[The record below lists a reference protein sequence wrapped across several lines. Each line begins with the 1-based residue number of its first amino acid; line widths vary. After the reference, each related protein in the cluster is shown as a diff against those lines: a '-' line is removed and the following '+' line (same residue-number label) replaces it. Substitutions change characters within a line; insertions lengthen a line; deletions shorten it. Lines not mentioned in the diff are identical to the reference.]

1 MAKEYASDG
10 IHVGHVVVDGA
21 IGGEKIR
28 KRFPNL
34 ADREDRLISIEGIVD
49 GFVFL
54 YRQPRRAW
62 SFELRCANLARELV
76 IPAPPPSVGLPNP
89 ERLWHDVLPA
99 SAGICFQEDPCPPSR
114 PRPPS
119 SNSILFRDAFGTPA
133 MREVFSDFSLIS
145 RYAEVEIAL
154 AKAEA
159 RCGVIPAQAA
169 DEIAKRTDVSTLDFD
184 LLRQETDI
192 VGYPIL
198 PLVHQMVKQ
207 CGDAG
212 RYVHWGATTQDIM
225 DTAVILQ
232 VRAGLEIIEDDIAA
246 LRGILAGLSKR
257 YRDTPMAGRTHLQ
270 QALPVTFGYKT
281 AIWLAM
287 FDRHAERLAQLKPRV
302 LVGQFAGA
310 AGTLA
315 SLGDKG
321 FEVQKALCDEL
332 GLGVPVSTWH
342 VARDGLAEAINF
354 LALVTGS
361 LGKIALDIMMMASTE
376 FGEVYEPFVKGR
388 GASSTMPQKRNPIS
402 SELMLAAAKGVRQHA
417 GLMLDAMV
425 QDFERATGPWHAE
438 WMAIPESFV
447 LTAGSLHQA
456 RFALGGLIV
465 DEKKMAEN
473 LDISRGLIV
482 AEAVMMGLAPDLGR
496 QEAHDVVYDACRVA
510 NEKGM
515 TLADALSADPR
526 VSARIDRATID
537 RLTSPRN
544 YLGLAPE
551 MVDRVLAS
559 SKR

>member
-1 MAKEYASDG
+1 MAT
-10 IHVGHVVVDGA
+10 
-21 IGGEKIR
+21 
-28 KRFPNL
+28 FPT
-34 ADREDRLISIEGIVD
+34 STT
-49 GFVFL
+49 
-54 YRQPRRAW
+54 
-62 SFELRCANLARELV
+62 
-76 IPAPPPSVGLPNP
+76 
-89 ERLWHDVLPA
+89 VL
-99 SAGICFQEDPCPPSR
+99 D
-114 PRPPS
+114 
-119 SNSILFRDAFGTPA
+119 SILFRDAFGTTA
-133 MREVFSDFSLIS
+133 MREVFSDFSLIT
-145 RYAEVEIAL
+145 RYAEIEIAL

-159 RCGVIPAQAA
+159 RCGVIPAEAA
-169 DEIAKRTDVSTLDFD
+169 EEIAKRTDVSTLDFE

-198 PLVHQMVKQ
+198 PLVHQMAKQ

-225 DTAVILQ
+225 DTAVVLQ
-232 VRAGLEIIEDDIAA
+232 IRAGLAIIESDIAA
-246 LRGILAGLSKR
+246 LRGILAGLARR

-270 QALPVTFGYKT
+270 QALPVTFGYKC

-321 FEVQKALCDEL
+321 FEVQKALCEEL

-342 VARDGLAEAINF
+342 VARDGFAEVMNF

-361 LGKIALDIMMMASTE
+361 LGKVALDIMMMASTE

-402 SELMLAAAKGVRQHA
+402 SELMLAASKGVRQHA

-456 RFALGGLIV
+456 KFALGGLIV
-465 DEKKMAEN
+465 DEKKMADN

-510 NEKGM
+510 NDKGM
-515 TLADALSADPR
+515 TLADALAADSR
-526 VSARIDRATID
+526 VSARIDRATIE
-537 RLTSPRN
+537 RLTSPKN

-551 MVDRVLAS
+551 MVDRVLAA

>member
-1 MAKEYASDG
+1 MAT
-10 IHVGHVVVDGA
+10 
-21 IGGEKIR
+21 
-28 KRFPNL
+28 FPT
-34 ADREDRLISIEGIVD
+34 STT
-49 GFVFL
+49 
-54 YRQPRRAW
+54 
-62 SFELRCANLARELV
+62 
-76 IPAPPPSVGLPNP
+76 
-89 ERLWHDVLPA
+89 VL
-99 SAGICFQEDPCPPSR
+99 D
-114 PRPPS
+114 
-119 SNSILFRDAFGTPA
+119 SILFRDAFGTPA
-133 MREVFSDFSLIS
+133 MREVFSDFSLIT

-169 DEIAKRTDVSTLDFD
+169 EEIAKRTDVSTLDFE

-225 DTAVILQ
+225 DTAVVLQ
-232 VRAGLEIIEDDIAA
+232 IRAGLAIIESDIAA
-246 LRGILAGLSKR
+246 LRSILAGLAKR
-257 YRDTPMAGRTHLQ
+257 HRDTPMAGRTHLQ
-270 QALPVTFGYKT
+270 QALPVTFGYKC

-287 FDRHAERLAQLKPRV
+287 FDRHAERLAQLKPRL

-321 FEVQKALCDEL
+321 FEVQKALCEEL

-342 VARDGLAEAINF
+342 VARDGFAEVMNF

-361 LGKIALDIMMMASTE
+361 LGKVALDIMMMASTE

-402 SELMLAAAKGVRQHA
+402 SELMLAASKGVRQHA

-456 RFALGGLIV
+456 KFALGGLIV
-465 DEKKMAEN
+465 DEKKMSDN

-510 NEKGM
+510 NDKGM
-515 TLADALSADPR
+515 TLADVLATDSR
-526 VSARIDRATID
+526 VSARIDRATIE
-537 RLTSPRN
+537 RLTSPKN

-551 MVDRVLAS
+551 MVDRVLAA

>member
-1 MAKEYASDG
+1 MAA
-10 IHVGHVVVDGA
+10 
-21 IGGEKIR
+21 
-28 KRFPNL
+28 FPT
-34 ADREDRLISIEGIVD
+34 STT
-49 GFVFL
+49 
-54 YRQPRRAW
+54 
-62 SFELRCANLARELV
+62 
-76 IPAPPPSVGLPNP
+76 
-89 ERLWHDVLPA
+89 VL
-99 SAGICFQEDPCPPSR
+99 D
-114 PRPPS
+114 
-119 SNSILFRDAFGTPA
+119 SILFRDAFGTPA
-133 MREVFSDFSLIS
+133 MREVFSDFSLIT

-154 AKAEA
+154 ARAEA

-169 DEIAKRTDVSTLDFD
+169 EEIAKRTDVSTLDFE

-225 DTAVILQ
+225 DTAVVLQ
-232 VRAGLEIIEDDIAA
+232 IRAGLAIIESDIAA
-246 LRGILAGLSKR
+246 LRGILAGLARR

-270 QALPVTFGYKT
+270 QALPVTFGYKC

-287 FDRHAERLAQLKPRV
+287 FDRHTERLAQLKPRV

-321 FEVQKALCDEL
+321 FEVQNALCEEL

-342 VARDGLAEAINF
+342 VARDGFAEAINF

-361 LGKIALDIMMMASTE
+361 LGKVALDIMMMASTE

-447 LTAGSLHQA
+447 LTAGSLNQA
-456 RFALGGLIV
+456 KFALGGLIV
-465 DEKKMAEN
+465 DEKKMADN

-510 NEKGM
+510 NDKGL
-515 TLADALSADPR
+515 TLADALSADSR
-526 VSARIDRATID
+526 VSARIDRATIE
-537 RLTSPRN
+537 RLTSPKN

-551 MVDRVLAS
+551 MVDRVLAA